1 MEKFTF
7 VIIDRQDDFNNPN
20 GSLYVNGAENSEV
33 ATIDFINKY
42 HDAIEDAVLTIDW
55 HTVNHCSFKRNG
67 GIWPDHCKQYSI
79 GAGVSNLVMNALHD
93 NNIPVKIFIKG
104 NVDDIEE
111 YGAFDA
117 VGLVR
122 FDSGEKNV
130 FRIATN
136 NKARNSMVVFST
148 RNIVVSGLAGDYCV
162 KSSIEN
168 LLKVKD
174 QYNLNI
180 KVFMNGIS
188 SIDDGTTIKNFVK
201 ENNLE
206 IV

>member
-20 GSLYVNGAENSEV
+20 GSLYVKGAENSEV
-33 ATIDFINKY
+33 ATVDFINKY
-42 HDAIEDAVLTIDW
+42 HDDIKDAILTIDW
-55 HTVNHCSFKRNG
+55 HSVNHCSFKRNG

-104 NVDDIEE
+104 NVDNVEE
-111 YGAFDA
+111 YGAFDI
-117 VGLVR
+117 VGLAR
-122 FDSGEKNV
+122 FDSGENDG
-130 FRIATN
+130 FSIITN

-174 QYNLNI
+174 QYDLNI
-180 KVFMNGIS
+180 KVFMDGIS

-201 ENNLE
+201 ENK
-206 IV
+206 IDII